1 MSGAECK
8 EHLALG
14 KDANT
19 PVAFVS
25 ESAEKTVGEWNTN
38 ITFCGI
44 IGRATQGNE
53 GAYVSVTINGKFMNM
68 IHQCT
73 VSNGFVG
80 IQSEGADF
88 EIRRMYLINLPLTV
102 DETKEVPHDIPAILE
117 PKISRP

>member
-1 MSGAECK
+1 MQRTSGF
-8 EHLALG
+8 G

-25 ESAEKTVGEWNTN
+25 ESLKNCWRMEIRILLSVELLAGN
-38 ITFCGI
+38 
-44 IGRATQGNE
+44 AGNE

-88 EIRRMYLINLPLTV
+88 
-102 DETKEVPHDIPAILE
+102 
-117 PKISRP
+117 